1 MKIERKTNKVQKIRK
16 RIKMIENNM
25 NIKESEDLLDYSIDQ
40 LNIFE
45 KEKEYQMSDVRQMK
59 RQLKKSNKKQERQD

>member
-1 MKIERKTNKVQKIRK
+1 
-16 RIKMIENNM
+16 MIENNM

-45 KEKEYQMSDVRQMK
+45 KEKEY
-59 RQLKKSNKKQERQD
+59 